1 MTLREQLNEDERNT
15 VLAALRWY
23 QHSGMGE
30 LANRPEWLQDI
41 VCPSEDATSLD
52 LAGIDALCER
62 LNRSGE
68 VDHAC
73 D

>member
-1 MTLREQLNEDERNT
+1 MTQREQLNEDERNT

-30 LANRPEWLQDI
+30 PSTRPDWLQDI
-41 VCPSEDATSLD
+41 ACPSEDATSLD
-52 LAGIDALCER
+52 VTSIDALCER

-68 VDHAC
+68 VDHGS

>member
-1 MTLREQLNEDERNT
+1 MTLRDQLNEDERNT

-23 QHSGMGE
+23 QHSGMGNPV
-30 LANRPEWLQDI
+30 NRPVWLQDI
-41 VCPSEDATSLD
+41 VCSPAGTWLCDN
-52 LAGIDALCER
+52 GIDALCER

-68 VDHAC
+68 VDHGS

>member
-23 QHSGMGE
+23 QHTGMGE
-30 LANRPEWLQDI
+30 PSTRPDWLQDI
-41 VCPSEDATSLD
+41 ACPSEDATSLD
-52 LAGIDALCER
+52 DAGISTLCER
-62 LNRSGE
+62 LNGSGE
-68 VDHAC
+68 VDHAS